1 MPQGGIIQIEAQNVN
16 VTVKQRLSLK
26 PGDYVKIS
34 IEDQGIGIPADH
46 LPRIFDPYFTTKQ
59 KGSGL
64 GLATSYSIVKNH
76 GGTIVAV
83 SKVGVGSTFH
93 VYLPASTKT
102 VIEKKTT
109 TVKTQYGKGKILVMD
124 DEQVVREVCGRILE
138 HMGYE
143 DVIFASDGT
152 EAIELYRQA
161 HNEGKPFDAVIM
173 DLTIAGGMGG
183 KEAIKQLL
191 RLYPGAKVIVS
202 SGYASDPIMSN
213 YKKYGFNG
221 VITKPFTMEQL
232 GEVLSNIL
240 N

>member
-1 MPQGGIIQIEAQNVN
+1 
-16 VTVKQRLSLK
+16 
-26 PGDYVKIS
+26 
-34 IEDQGIGIPADH
+34 
-46 LPRIFDPYFTTKQ
+46 
-59 KGSGL
+59 
-64 GLATSYSIVKNH
+64 
-76 GGTIVAV
+76 VAV

-93 VYLPASTKT
+93 VYLPASAEA

-109 TVKTQYGKGKILVMD
+109 TAKTPYGKGKILVMD

-138 HMGYE
+138 HMGNKE
-143 DVIFASDGT
+143 VMFASDGT
-152 EAIELYRQA
+152 EAIELYQQA

-191 RLYPGAKVIVS
+191 RLYPDAKVIVS

-213 YKKYGFNG
+213 YKKYGFKG
-221 VITKPFTMEQL
+221 VIAKPFTTEQM
-232 GEVLSNIL
+232 GDVLSNIL